1 MAKICDYPALRTAQ
15 KQKTGGRQPSP
26 CVGCLKSQKADMKRS
41 CMTLFR
47 ALFPTILV
55 STIAQPQL
63 LLANPLSPPSGS
75 YELTARLELPHL
87 ERWGVDKTAII
98 CLSNSRGPDEIPV
111 PVVSANNPFAK
122 CSATNLVAD
131 GSKLEYDIVC
141 PERGAARGHAVYELS
156 SNAFTGRIAMVMG
169 AKNMTM
175 TEVQRGRRIGECS
188 PAKLGSAQQF

>member
-1 MAKICDYPALRTAQ
+1 
-15 KQKTGGRQPSP
+15 
-26 CVGCLKSQKADMKRS
+26 MKGNL
-41 CMTLFR
+41 MTLTR
-47 ALFPTILV
+47 ALFAIILLPM
-55 STIAQPQL
+55 IAQPQVMR
-63 LLANPLSPPSGS
+63 ADSLSPLSGS
-75 YELTARLELPHL
+75 YEVTARLELPHL
-87 ERWGVDKTAII
+87 ERWGVDKTTTI
-98 CLSNSRGPDEIPV
+98 CLPYSRKSDAIPV

-141 PERGAARGHAVYELS
+141 SERGAARGHAVYELS

-175 TEVQRGRRIGECS
+175 TEVQRARRMGECS

>member
-1 MAKICDYPALRTAQ
+1 MYAKSIQLFANGGDSYERQHVFWGAFCHCFLPA
-15 KQKTGGRQPSP
+15 
-26 CVGCLKSQKADMKRS
+26 
-41 CMTLFR
+41 F
-47 ALFPTILV
+47 
-55 STIAQPQL
+55 AQPQL
-63 LLANPLSPPSGS
+63 LRANPLSPPSGS

-87 ERWGVDKTAII
+87 ERWGVDKTTII
-98 CLSNSRGPDEIPV
+98 CLSSSRGPDEIPV

-141 PERGAARGHAVYELS
+141 RERGSASGHAVYELS

-175 TEVQRGRRIGECS
+175 TEVQHARRIGECS
-188 PAKLGSAQQF
+188 PAKLGSASQF